1 MFNSG
6 FIPSVFDGTEKVFAA
21 PKNMGIPKEF
31 SYKKYLPPA
40 IDQGQYS
47 TCVPCSLSAHI
58 NYLINLET
66 GSEQD
71 NKIDIHGIYDKK
83 TTFGEGMQFTD
94 AFDILQKDGV
104 KTKKGNFKIGQPMRI
119 TNALA
124 LKFAIVANGPC
135 VGALPVYNATGI
147 DEFWNPKK
155 GKLEGYHAIA
165 IVGYNK
171 DGVIIRNSWGESYG
185 TDGYALLPN
194 EHLNLFLEMWTIVK

>member
-6 FIPSVFDGTEKVFAA
+6 FIPSVFDGTEEVFAA

-31 SYKKYLPPA
+31 SYKKYLPPV
-40 IDQGQYS
+40 IDQGQYP
-47 TCVPCSLSAHI
+47 TCVPCSLSTHI
-58 NYLINLET
+58 NYLINIET

-71 NKIDIHGIYDKK
+71 NKIDIHSIYDRK

-94 AFDILQKDGV
+94 AFNILQKDGV

-135 VGALPVYNATGI
+135 VGALPVYNSSGV
-147 DEFWNPKK
+147 DEFWNPKN
-155 GKLEGYHAIA
+155 GGLEGYHAVS
-165 IVGYNK
+165 IVGYNE
-171 DGVIIRNSWGESYG
+171 DGVIIRNSWGKSYG
-185 TDGYALLPN
+185 TDGYAFLPN
-194 EHLNLFLEMWTIVK
+194 EHLNLFLEMWTITK